1 MRSYML
7 NTRNEKM
14 NAVFYSYFACFV
26 NTFTLNMYV
35 SMSYTGV
42 NQAEY
47 AIHIRMV
54 APQKYVNI

>member
-1 MRSYML
+1 
-7 NTRNEKM
+7 M